1 MLSRFPNSIT
11 NVNRGLVAASTTPY
25 PLLMKG
31 VPQDNAATIVSHDKS
46 CMIYAGR
53 THPKIDRLA
62 SLIDLGSKSGQGTLE
77 GRICRDYNGIGNNA
91 LSYGVV
97 SVRSAAI

>member
-25 PLLMKG
+25 PLLAKG

-62 SLIDLGSKSGQGTLE
+62 SLIDLGSKSG
-77 GRICRDYNGIGNNA
+77 N
-91 LSYGVV
+91 
-97 SVRSAAI
+97 